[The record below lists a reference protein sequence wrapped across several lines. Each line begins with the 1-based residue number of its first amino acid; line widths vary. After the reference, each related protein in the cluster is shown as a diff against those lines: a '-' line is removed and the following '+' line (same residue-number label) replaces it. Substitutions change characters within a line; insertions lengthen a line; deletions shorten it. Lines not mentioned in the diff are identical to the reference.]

1 MYVVLAP
8 YRTARYRAD
17 PLSFHRKRLLALA
30 AQRFVSSI
38 SADAFQYARTR
49 TASGTGRTKE
59 SSTAKAKVC
68 VMEQAAELPLILVA
82 SQART
87 RTTLTMEDLSAALKE
102 YGVGAER
109 AAYYL

>member
-1 MYVVLAP
+1 MYP
-8 YRTARYRAD
+8 AD
-17 PLSFHRKRLLALA
+17 PLYGYRKRLLALA

-49 TASGTGRTKE
+49 TASGTTRTKE

-68 VMEQAAELPLILVA
+68 FKALDPRLPLTLVA

>member
-1 MYVVLAP
+1 MLAGHYSVAHQRFLP
-8 YRTARYRAD
+8 
-17 PLSFHRKRLLALA
+17 PNSKRLLALA

-49 TASGTGRTKE
+49 TASSTGRTKE
-59 SSTAKAKVC
+59 STAAKAK
-68 VMEQAAELPLILVA
+68 
-82 SQART
+82 ART
-87 RTTLTMEDLSAALKE
+87 RTVLTMEDLSAALKE